1 MYREAIQYNDIV
13 MFSFVDS
20 YHNFSIKT
28 LTALNWAA
36 KSYKT
41 KLFIKSDDDVVANV
55 SRLLQVFE
63 YHTKQ
68 NIHSFNFSEKFIVGN
83 CKSDA
88 VPERNPT
95 RPYYISKE
103 DFVPD
108 RYPRFC
114 FGTTYI
120 INKQATDAIL
130 LQTSTTPLVPAEDVS
145 VGLLAQSSGDIKLID
160 VDNWR
165 IWFSKF
171 LSRKDYNKYHT
182 IHQLMAEEITF
193 VWNTFYSKTC
203 RELKFWEFWD
213 KFISEKCLTAWK
225 SNRISSEGCMKMLEF
240 KNTFVSPE
248 CSEIMKV
255 SSSSRI

>member
-1 MYREAIQYNDIV
+1 

-20 YHNFSIKT
+20 YHNFSVKT
-28 LTALNWAA
+28 LTALKWAV

-41 KLFIKSDDDVVANV
+41 KLFIKSDDDVVTNV

-63 YHTKQ
+63 YYTKQ
-68 NIHSFNFSEKFIVGN
+68 NIHSFNFSEKVIVGN
-83 CKSDA
+83 CKSNVA
-88 VPERNPT
+88 PERNPA
-95 RPYYISKE
+95 RPYYMSKE
-103 DFVPD
+103 DFVSD

-120 INKQATDAIL
+120 INKQAIEAIL
-130 LQTSTTPLVPAEDVS
+130 PQTSTTPLVPAEDIS

-182 IHQLMAEEITF
+182 IHQLTAEEITF
-193 VWNTFYSKTC
+193 AWNTFYSPNC
-203 RELKFWEFWD
+203 RELKFWEFWE
-213 KFISEKCLTAWK
+213 KFISKKCKNAWK
-225 SNRISSEGCMKMLEF
+225 SNRIPSEGCMKMLEF

-248 CSEIMKV
+248 CSAIMKM
-255 SSSSRI
+255 SRIQPR